1 MAGGEGAARPRVFLF
16 LQGPSSPLFVEIARI
31 LEMAGSRCIRINLN
45 AGDWISWRRHGASNY
60 RGDFAGWRDH
70 VRQRIAAENVTDM
83 ILHGEERPYHQVAI
97 EEARRAGVGVNVVE
111 MGYLRPDWVT
121 LERDGLSSNSH
132 FPNDPAHILEAAS
145 GLPDPDWDRRYSQTF
160 LAEAL
165 YDLAYYLPT
174 VFLWCLYPGY
184 RRHGLYHPLMEYA
197 GWLRK
202 LPSSGRRA
210 REAEGM
216 IGDLIAGGSR
226 FFVYPLQLQ
235 TDFQLRAHSPFRQQ
249 QDAIRLILRSFA
261 EHAALDTHLVLK
273 LHPLDHGLVNW
284 RTYVDRIGSS
294 YGLSARLHLIDG
306 GSLDRL
312 IAASQGM
319 VTVNSTAALSA
330 LQAGKPVK
338 ALGAAIYDIDGLSD
352 QGGLDRFWREPSLP
366 SPALRDAFFRLLAA
380 AVQVRG
386 NFCSGDGARAAAAQI
401 AERLLSRTVNLPD
414 AYIDP
419 PPRPRPTK
427 LDVPH
432 GR

>member
-1 MAGGEGAARPRVFLF
+1 MPSGEGAAPARVFLF
-16 LQGPSSPLFVEIARI
+16 LQGPSSPLFIEIAGI

-45 AGDWISWRRHGASNY
+45 AGDWICWRWRGASNY
-60 RGDFAGWRDH
+60 RGGFAGWRAH
-70 VRQRIAAENVTDM
+70 VRQRIEAENVTDL

-97 EEARRAGVGVNVVE
+97 EEARRAGVTVNVVE

-132 FPNDPAHILEAAS
+132 FPAEPAHILKAAS
-145 GLPDPDWDRRYSQTF
+145 KLPEPDWKRRYSQTF

-165 YDLAYYLPT
+165 YDLAYYLPI
-174 VFLWCLYPGY
+174 VFLQFLYPGY

-210 REAEGM
+210 REAEGV
-216 IGDLIAGGSR
+216 IEGLIAGGKG

-235 TDFQLRAHSPFRQQ
+235 TDFQLRAHSPFHQQ
-249 QDAIRLILRSFA
+249 QDAIRLIVRSFA
-261 EHAALDTHLVLK
+261 ENAAPDAHLVLK
-273 LHPLDHGLVNW
+273 LHPLDHGLVDW
-284 RTYVDRIGSS
+284 RAYVDRIGASC
-294 YGLSARLHLIDG
+294 GLSPRIHLIDG
-306 GSLDRL
+306 GNLDRL

-330 LQAGKPVK
+330 LQAEKPVK

-352 QGGLDRFWREPSLP
+352 QGSLDRFWREPSPP
-366 SPALRDAFFRLLAA
+366 SPELCGAFFRLLAA

-386 NFCSGDGARAAAAQI
+386 NFCSGEGARAAAAQI

-419 PPRPRPTK
+419 PPRRRPIK
-427 LDVPH
+427 LPVP
-432 GR
+432 